1 MCYTFDIYSA
11 GPQSAEQ
18 STFVYG
24 AVCVNRHFR
33 SGRNNCLAENTGK
46 EGEIG

>member
-11 GPQSAEQ
+11 EHK
-18 STFVYG
+18 V
-24 AVCVNRHFR
+24 
-33 SGRNNCLAENTGK
+33 RNNWLSFMVMSALTDISVQEESCLAENTGK